1 MKTKTEK
8 LLRAMNIIAW
18 IVFIGLLIKTGTIIV
33 NYFISMNNEAAAENL
48 FGGINLSD
56 YKNFSF
62 VQYTFIVAYKISLF
76 AIEAYIAL
84 LLTKLLSGLNLKN
97 PFNNTVQQLTQK
109 ISYCIFYLWI
119 IAIIHNAHV
128 QYLGKKHDFPMDL
141 FSSDFIFLAGIIF
154 IFAQIMKR
162 GIEIQ
167 TENELTI

>member
-1 MKTKTEK
+1 MKTRTEK
-8 LLRAMNIIAW
+8 LLKAMNIVAW

-33 NYFISMNNEAAAENL
+33 NYFISMNSKVAAENL

-56 YKNFSF
+56 YRDFSF
-62 VQYTFIVAYKISLF
+62 VQYTFIVAYKVALF

-84 LLTKLLSGLNLKN
+84 LLTKLLSGLNLTN
-97 PFNNTVQQLTQK
+97 PFNHTVQELTQK

-119 IAIIHNAHV
+119 IAIVHNAHV
-128 QYLGKKHDFPMDL
+128 QYLGKKHDFPIDL
-141 FSSDFIFLAGIIF
+141 FSSDFIFLAGTVF

-167 TENELTI
+167 NENELTI